1 MKKNKY
7 NMILL
12 FLGILIVLLFVLFCL
27 NKEGMTN
34 DCMYQYLSPNQ
45 TNAPLD
51 DATIN
56 DFMTKYDKHMD
67 DIGSKIKI
75 DRKTF
80 DSWMSMKVWC
90 SEEIQFYIKNN
101 YFPLNSYILYELK
114 NNTKIKLPAPFTR
127 STIAFGYN
135 ARLIYYQLIVPSYV
149 GNPNL
154 PPNTKKA
161 QAIYSGTEP
170 EPACD
175 SDPPAASA
183 TGPAAPTT
191 GPVAGSL
198 TSSPTGPVAGPTDSS
213 PSPSPS
219 PVMSSTIAS
228 NAADSNDACTS
239 SCNDFCRNMN

>member
-114 NNTKIKLPAPFTR
+114 NNTKIKIPAPFTR

-135 ARLIYYQLIVPSYV
+135 ARLIYYQLIVPSYA

-161 QAIYSGTEP
+161 QAIYSGSEP
-170 EPACD
+170 EPSCD
-175 SDPPAASA
+175 SDPPAIA
-183 TGPAAPTT
+183 GPAASPAASPA
-191 GPVAGSL
+191 GPLASPAGPL
-198 TSSPTGPVAGPTDSS
+198 DSPTGPVDS
-213 PSPSPS
+213 SPSPS
-219 PVMSSTIAS
+219 PVMSSAIAS

>member
-80 DSWMSMKVWC
+80 DSWISSKVWC

-135 ARLIYYQLIVPSYV
+135 SRLIYYQLIVPSYA

-161 QAIYSGTEP
+161 QEIYSGSEP
-170 EPACD
+170 EPSCD
-175 SDPPAASA
+175 SDPPAID
-183 TGPAAPTT
+183 GPAASPAAGPT
-191 GPVAGSL
+191 ASL
-198 TSSPTGPVAGPTDSS
+198 TSSPTGPTDS
-213 PSPSPS
+213 SPSPS

>member
-34 DCMYQYLSPNQ
+34 DCTYQYLSPNQ

-56 DFMTKYDKHMD
+56 TFMTKYDKHMD

-80 DSWMSMKVWC
+80 DSWMSTKVWC

-114 NNTKIKLPAPFTR
+114 NNTKIKIPAPFTR

-135 ARLIYYQLIVPSYV
+135 SRLIYYQLIVPSYV
-149 GNPNL
+149 GTPNL
-154 PPNTKKA
+154 PPNTTQA
-161 QAIYSGTEP
+161 QAIYSGTQP
-170 EPACD
+170 EPSCD
-175 SDPPAASA
+175 SDPIAGPAASPVDSP
-183 TGPAAPTT
+183 TG
-191 GPVAGSL
+191 
-198 TSSPTGPVAGPTDSS
+198 PTGPVASPTS
-213 PSPSPS
+213 SPSPS